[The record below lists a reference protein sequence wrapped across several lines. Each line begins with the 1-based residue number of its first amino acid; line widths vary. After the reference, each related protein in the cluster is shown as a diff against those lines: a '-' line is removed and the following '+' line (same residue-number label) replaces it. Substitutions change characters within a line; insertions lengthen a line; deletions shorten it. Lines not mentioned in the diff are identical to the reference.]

1 MKPGTKQAFS
11 AKGLDQFG
19 RDFEC
24 TNLKWDATG
33 GTIDEQ
39 GVFLAAEDEGRF
51 LVAVRAQGVKGEAN
65 ISVVRELAPAGEKP
79 TTVSPAS
86 EQTMQWS
93 GEIPPQKLMNFY
105 TKVLS
110 KLVSAGGLKI
120 TVNVESS
127 PEGGLGGR
135 QTDEIRAALRG
146 LGLNDNVE

>member
-1 MKPGTKQAFS
+1 MKPGTKQTFS

-24 TNLKWDATG
+24 PDLEWNATG
-33 GTIDEQ
+33 GVMDEQ
-39 GVFLAAEDEGRF
+39 SVFQAGEDEGRF
-51 LVAVRAQGVKGEAN
+51 LVVVKAMGVKGEA
-65 ISVVRELAPAGEKP
+65 SVSVAREPSTSGEKP
-79 TTVSPAS
+79 TPVTPPT
-86 EQTMQWS
+86 EQTMKWS
-93 GEIPPQKLMNFY
+93 GEIPPQKWMNFY

-127 PEGGLGGR
+127 PEGGLGER
-135 QTDEIRAALRG
+135 QTDDIRAALRG